1 MLSYYKVSPKSIVRS
16 TLHFDALGMQN
27 KIVTLLY
34 GPMTAQQQTHT
45 KQKCRIR
52 PNFVM
57 RAIEWLVEN
66 NDEWK
71 DRNIN
76 MHNIRQT
83 LRQPAVVNDS
93 CVADAMD
100 SNIESTEK
108 FEVYFPDGAM
118 TELNGGQES
127 LSKFQDLVAQL

>member
-1 MLSYYKVSPKSIVRS
+1 
-16 TLHFDALGMQN
+16 MQN

-34 GPMTAQQQTHT
+34 GPMTAHQQTCA
-45 KQKCRIR
+45 KQKCKIR
-52 PNFVM
+52 PDFVM

-83 LRQPAVVNDS
+83 LRQPALVDDS
-93 CVADAMD
+93 CVEDAMD
-100 SNIESTEK
+100 SNIESTETFK
-108 FEVYFPDGAM
+108 VYFPDGTM
-118 TELNGGQES
+118 TELKKS
-127 LSKFQDLVAQL
+127 LYQNSRIW

>member
-16 TLHFDALGMQN
+16 TLHFEALGMQN

-34 GPMTAQQQTHT
+34 GPMTAQQQTCA

-52 PNFVM
+52 PDSVM

-76 MHNIRQT
+76 LQNIRQT
-83 LRQPAVVNDS
+83 LSQPALVDDS
-93 CVADAMD
+93 HVEDAMD
-100 SNIESTEK
+100 SNIESTET
-108 FEVYFPDGAM
+108 FESVLP
-118 TELNGGQES
+118 
-127 LSKFQDLVAQL
+127 

>member
-1 MLSYYKVSPKSIVRS
+1 
-16 TLHFDALGMQN
+16 MQN

-34 GPMTAQQQTHT
+34 GPMTAQQQTCA

-52 PNFVM
+52 PDFVM

-83 LRQPAVVNDS
+83 LS
-93 CVADAMD
+93 
-100 SNIESTEK
+100 
-108 FEVYFPDGAM
+108 
-118 TELNGGQES
+118 
-127 LSKFQDLVAQL
+127 